1 MRSGANDM
9 ASVSQPGRSLVGL
22 DIFGYFCNVY
32 FSYCSRRIA
41 IVDHF
46 WEVNNNLM
54 TRKFL
59 ELLQDGQKERI
70 SSSRLFGPARVVMNG
85 HTCICLHNKI
95 LTHLTP
101 SHTRLNRLIH
111 PALNDIILPLKICR
125 GDMKWFV
132 DIRWNYFTW
141 FTVLHQLLGFG

>member
-22 DIFGYFCNVY
+22 DIFGCFCNVY

-54 TRKFL
+54 IRKFL
-59 ELLQDGQKERI
+59 ELLQDRQKERI
-70 SSSRLFGPARVVMNG
+70 SSSRLFGPARVVMVILAFACTTRFLHILHP
-85 HTCICLHNKI
+85 HT
-95 LTHLTP
+95 
-101 SHTRLNRLIH
+101 HTRLNRLIH
-111 PALNDIILPLKICR
+111 PALNDIILPSKICR